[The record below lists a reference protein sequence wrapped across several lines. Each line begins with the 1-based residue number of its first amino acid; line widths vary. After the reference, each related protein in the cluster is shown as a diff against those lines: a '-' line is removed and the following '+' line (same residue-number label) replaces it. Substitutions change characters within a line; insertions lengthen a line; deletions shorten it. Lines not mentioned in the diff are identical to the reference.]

1 MIRAENDF
9 EMFYGT
15 CSRFEERL
23 GMLEILCGHL
33 DRCWVLK
40 LENKFGERLYNS
52 LGDSIVVFQ
61 ASCF

>member
-15 CSRFEERL
+15 CSRFKEPL

-33 DRCWVLK
+33 NRCWVLK
-40 LENKFGERLYNS
+40 LENKFGERLYNFF
-52 LGDSIVVFQ
+52 G
-61 ASCF
+61 